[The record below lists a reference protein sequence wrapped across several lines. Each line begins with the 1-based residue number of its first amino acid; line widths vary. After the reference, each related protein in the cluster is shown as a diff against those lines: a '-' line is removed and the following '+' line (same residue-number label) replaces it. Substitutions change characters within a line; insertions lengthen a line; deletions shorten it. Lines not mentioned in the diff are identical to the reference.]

1 MKAVFLMNENE
12 IGELKQRIGVLD
24 DYDFMPFVLDSEPEE
39 IEVKSVRNN
48 KEIEY
53 LMSFYE
59 IDKFE
64 NSDSLENY
72 DDDDI
77 VLIAN
82 ILEVKFI
89 DQ

>member
-12 IGELKQRIGVLD
+12 IGELKQRIEVLN

-39 IEVKSVRNN
+39 IEVKSVRKN

-89 DQ
+89 D